1 MDQYTAINQL
11 GRLFSELINQELAS
25 NLFDHQVDRVDLQLV
40 AQPSFGSQH
49 EQHRL
54 KIREHIV
61 HKNDKNLKHR
71 DKVNILDLNQIPKAF
86 AYYFSVSH
94 CSDMGGYI
102 RSNYP
107 IGFDIESIDRIENKT
122 LERVSQATEIDLVK
136 NTLQTLS
143 EKMQNALIW
152 SAKESC
158 FKALHIA
165 DLDQHYLNDV
175 KVISNVSLTDI
186 KTLSYNETQ
195 VFMFKCQL
203 STDKALLKV
212 NTGFA
217 TIIADHIY
225 TLFLI

>member
-1 MDQYTAINQL
+1 MDQYSALNQL
-11 GRLFSELINQELAS
+11 GRLFSDVINQELKQD
-25 NLFDHQVDRVDLQLV
+25 LFHHQVDRVDVQLV
-40 AQPSFGSQH
+40 AQPSFGAQH

-54 KIREHIV
+54 RIREHII

-71 DKVNILDLNQIPKAF
+71 DKVNILNLNQIPKAF

-94 CSDMGGYI
+94 CLDMGGYI

-107 IGFDIESIDRIENKT
+107 IGFDIESTERIENKT
-122 LERVSQATEIDLVK
+122 LERVSQSVEIELVK
-136 NTLQTLS
+136 NAAQTFS

-165 DLDQHYLNDV
+165 DLDQHYLDEV
-175 KVISNVSLTDI
+175 KVLSNITLTEIKSVSYTD
-186 KTLSYNETQ
+186 TQ
-195 VFMFKCQL
+195 FFMFKCQL

-212 NTGFA
+212 NAGFA
-217 TIIADHIY
+217 TVIANHIY
-225 TLFLI
+225 TVFLI

>member
-1 MDQYTAINQL
+1 MDQHAALSQL
-11 GRLFSELINQELAS
+11 DRLFCHVINQELAQ

-54 KIREHIV
+54 NIREHIV
-61 HKNDKNLKHR
+61 HKNEKNLKHR
-71 DKVNILDLNQIPKAF
+71 DKVNILDLNQIPKSF

-94 CSDMGGYI
+94 CSNMGGYI

-122 LERVSQATEIDLVK
+122 LERVSQPAEIELVK
-136 NTLQTLS
+136 NISQTLN
-143 EKMQNALIW
+143 EKTQNALIW
-152 SAKESC
+152 SAKEAC

-165 DLDQHYLNDV
+165 DLEQHYLNDV
-175 KVISNVSLTDI
+175 KVISNITLTEI
-186 KTLSYNETQ
+186 KTLSYNETDL
-195 VFMFKCQL
+195 FMFKCQL

-217 TIIADHIY
+217 TVIANHIY
-225 TLFLI
+225 TVFLI